1 MNRIIYTQKVD
12 SLSLKYNELF
22 NEMKDWIIES
32 INCLGYLEDVERYED
47 ISIEDYGIVE
57 DVWDDEGNMC
67 GQGVNFINCSIILNE
82 ETEEQLNQ
90 MFEEA
95 RDEAY
100 EGGLE
105 EFASQIWDEVKDYTP
120 YPEEDSRSYDFCE
133 WVANGEPN
141 SCFLSEDIAG
151 GRRVYKI
158 PYNQSKVNWV
168 NVMFEDDKIYKLP

>member
-1 MNRIIYTQKVD
+1 MNRIIYTKKVN
-12 SLSLKYNELF
+12 SLKYNELF

-32 INCLGYLEDVERYED
+32 IHCLDYLEDVERYED
-47 ISIEDYGIVE
+47 ISIEDYGIVG
-57 DVWDDEGNMC
+57 DVWDDEGNMY

-100 EGGLE
+100 ESGLKG
-105 EFASQIWDEVKDYTP
+105 FASRLWDEVKDYTP
-120 YPEEDSRSYDFCE
+120 YTEENPCSYDFDE
-133 WVANGEPN
+133 WMANGEPN

-151 GRRVYKI
+151 GRCVYKI
-158 PYNQSKVNWV
+158 PYNQSKSEWI
-168 NVMFEDDKIYKLP
+168 NVMFEDDIIYKL